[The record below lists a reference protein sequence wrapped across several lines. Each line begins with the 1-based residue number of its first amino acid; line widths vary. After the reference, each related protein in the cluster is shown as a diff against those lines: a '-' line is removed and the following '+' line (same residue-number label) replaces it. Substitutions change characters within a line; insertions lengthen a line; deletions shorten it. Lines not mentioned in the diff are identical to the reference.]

1 MWNSYFVRRY
11 DMGREKV
18 LFSSEERSSAQDVAS
33 FLRQLAD
40 KIEQNEII
48 LKQGAEEVRLAI
60 PNNLILE
67 LKAEEEVKGERTQR
81 SLEVELEW
89 YEGEDADRSVSL
101 G

>member
-1 MWNSYFVRRY
+1 MALFHKEVL
-11 DMGREKV
+11 MGREKV
-18 LFSSEERSSAQDVAS
+18 LFSSEERSTAQHVAS

-40 KIEQNEII
+40 KVEQNEII
-48 LKQGAEEVRLAI
+48 LRQGSEEVRLTI
-60 PNNLILE
+60 PNNLVLE
-67 LKAEEEVKGERTQR
+67 LKAEEEAKGERIQR

>member
-1 MWNSYFVRRY
+1 
-11 DMGREKV
+11 MGREKV

-48 LKQGAEEVRLAI
+48 LKQGSEEVRLAI

-67 LKAEEEVKGERTQR
+67 LKAEEEVKGDRTQR

-89 YEGEDADRSVSL
+89 YEGEDADRSVRL

>member
-11 DMGREKV
+11 DMGRETV

>member
-1 MWNSYFVRRY
+1 
-11 DMGREKV
+11 MGREKV
-18 LFSSEERSSAQDVAS
+18 LFSSEEHLSAQDVAS

-48 LKQGAEEVRLAI
+48 LKQGSEEVRLAI
-60 PNNLILE
+60 PNNLVLE
-67 LKAEEEVKGERTQR
+67 LKAEEEVKGDRTQR

-89 YEGEDADRSVSL
+89 YEGEDADRSVRL

>member
-1 MWNSYFVRRY
+1 MWNDYVIRRY
-11 DMGREKV
+11 AMGREKV

-48 LKQGAEEVRLAI
+48 LKQGSEEVRLAI
-60 PNNLILE
+60 PNNLVLE
-67 LKAEEEVKGERTQR
+67 LKAEEEVKGDRTQR

-89 YEGEDADRSVSL
+89 YEGEDADRSVRL

>member
-1 MWNSYFVRRY
+1 MWNDYVIRRY
-11 DMGREKV
+11 AMGREKV

-48 LKQGAEEVRLAI
+48 LKQGSEEVRLAI
-60 PNNLILE
+60 PNNLVLE
-67 LKAEEEVKGERTQR
+67 LKAEEEVKGDRTQR
-81 SLEVELEW
+81 SLEVELAW
-89 YEGEDADRSVSL
+89 YEGEDADRSVRL